1 MMPTLDSGCLE
12 QLFTGQSTDSFL
24 SKHWPDHHL
33 VFHGPLERLGALVE
47 LPEFAQLE
55 TLLGSYRD
63 KVRIALPDKRDEHS
77 SLQVDALT
85 AAALHRNGMALIL
98 NGVERFLPLVA
109 EWLTELR
116 LELGL
121 PLECEP
127 RSIVYA
133 TPAGAGNSP
142 HFDANANFVVQLRG
156 TKRWHVAPN
165 RHVPHPTDRWA
176 MNETGLSAELAGYVD
191 APLPTQMPADTE
203 VIDLKPGSV
212 LFVPRGYWHATEADE
227 DTLAI
232 NFTFGQPTWADLVL
246 VALRKR
252 LLKDGEWRV
261 LANDPS
267 RVAEMLARLQ
277 SEVERLDL
285 PEVLEALDEAP
296 DYLLVPEGFLRVED
310 AKVLASLGAEEFEI
324 EVDESLHALL
334 AWIGEQGSPF
344 SSEDAASHFPELA
357 SGLPGLLTT
366 LESKGLLQRQRS

>member
-1 MMPTLDSGCLE
+1 MSDSELGCVE
-12 QLFTGQSTDSFL
+12 RLFTGHSTDSFL
-24 SKHWPDHHL
+24 AKHWPDLHL
-33 VFHGPLERLGALVE
+33 VSHGPLERLGELAQ
-47 LPEFAQLE
+47 LPELATLE
-55 TLLGSYRD
+55 TLLASYRD

-98 NGVERFLPLVA
+98 NGVERFLPVVA
-109 EWLTELR
+109 QWLTELR

-133 TPAGAGNSP
+133 TPSGAGNSP

-176 MNETGLSAELAGYVD
+176 MNETGLSPELAGYVEG
-191 APLPTQMPADTE
+191 PLPTQMPADTE

-232 NFTFGQPTWADLVL
+232 NFTFGQPTWADLTL

-252 LLKDGEWRV
+252 LLKDPAWRD

-267 RVAEMLARLQ
+267 RVAEMLAGLQ
-277 SEVERLDL
+277 AQVERLE
-285 PEVLEALDEAP
+285 PAEVLGALDEAP
-296 DYLLVPEGFLRVED
+296 LYLLVPEGFLRVED

-344 SSEDAASHFPELA
+344 STEDAAMNFPELA
-357 SGLPGLLTT
+357 SGLPGLLET
-366 LESKGLLQRQRS
+366 LQQKGLLIRQRP